1 MKCLPIIACLA
12 FGHIFAV
19 ADPVLAQ
26 TQTPSAFRFGRRDAN
41 AWRWVVP

>member
-1 MKCLPIIACLA
+1 MKCLPIIACVAL
-12 FGHIFAV
+12 GYIFAV

-26 TQTPSAFRFGRRDAN
+26 TPTPSPPGGRRDAN